1 MNKIKLSPTAI
12 QDLEDIPDLGIPLQ
26 KYVNFKTDYR
36 FILVNNY
43 SIFYRFEDETIFV
56 IRILYSKRDFL
67 KVLFG

>member
-12 QDLEDIPDLGIPLQ
+12 QDLKDIPDLGIPLQ